1 MTSRMMIVFLIVVLL
16 GFLFLQ
22 MKFSGVGWGD
32 VCCGRG
38 VCVILLK
45 SAFSR
50 HGIAQAS
57 LVSAHLAYRKRSYK
71 YRRFIDDD
79 FRLHSA

>member
-38 VCVILLK
+38 VRVILLK

-50 HGIAQAS
+50 HGI
-57 LVSAHLAYRKRSYK
+57 V
-71 YRRFIDDD
+71 
-79 FRLHSA
+79 